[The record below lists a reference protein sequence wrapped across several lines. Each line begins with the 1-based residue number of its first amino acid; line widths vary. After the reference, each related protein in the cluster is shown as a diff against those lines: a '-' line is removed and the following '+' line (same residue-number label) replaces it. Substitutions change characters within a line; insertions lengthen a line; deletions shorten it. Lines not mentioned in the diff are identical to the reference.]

1 MPQTPSETEKMRTA
15 NVIFGADVLDAVE
28 ESGACL
34 EAYPAL
40 RDSAPGDIA
49 ALDQK
54 LARVAQRLA
63 WLDPT

>member
-1 MPQTPSETEKMRTA
+1 MRTA
-15 NVIFGADVLDAVE
+15 NVIFGADVLEAVE

-40 RDSAPGDIA
+40 RDSVPGDIA

-54 LARVAQRLA
+54 LATVTQRLA